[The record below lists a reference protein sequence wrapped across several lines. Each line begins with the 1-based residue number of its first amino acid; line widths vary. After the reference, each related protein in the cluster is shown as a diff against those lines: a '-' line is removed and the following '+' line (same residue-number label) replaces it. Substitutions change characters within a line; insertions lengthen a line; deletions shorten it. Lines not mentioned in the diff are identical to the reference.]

1 MFKMLQA
8 GVAHADFLHIHI
20 QLQRAVA
27 VLSSSQQAVTI
38 HFDGYSIKS
47 LFFAV

>member
-8 GVAHADFLHIHI
+8 GVAHDFLHIHI

-38 HFDGYSIKS
+38 HFDGCSIKS